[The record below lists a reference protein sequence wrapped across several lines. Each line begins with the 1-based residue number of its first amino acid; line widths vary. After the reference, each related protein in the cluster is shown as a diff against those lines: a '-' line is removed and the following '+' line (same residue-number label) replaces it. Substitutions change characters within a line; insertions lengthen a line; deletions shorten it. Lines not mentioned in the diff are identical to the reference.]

1 MINQIPAER
10 RLAAIGWQQQ
20 WQAKH
25 EPMRIVSVSRTTSV
39 LWGKIGERTGRIAGQ
54 LRHQS
59 QTHELPVTG
68 DWVDFIDRGE
78 GRHGI
83 IQSVLPRHTLLQRK
97 SYRDETQVLCANV
110 DTALIV
116 VPLHQN
122 FSSTLL
128 ERWLAFTTSAHINAI
143 IVLSKADLITKPDS
157 FIAIARTLTEA
168 PVYAIDTRLT
178 EQCEAISTQFK
189 PGDTLVALGPSGGG
203 KSTLSNSLIGKYLQ
217 ATGDTRK
224 KDGKGRHT
232 TVSRRL
238 LLCGAVTII
247 DTPGLKSLRPNINTI
262 DLATVF
268 PELAALASQCHYR
281 NCRHNGEPNCAIAT
295 ALADGRLEPRR
306 WQSFQAMQA
315 GTENY

>member
-1 MINQIPAER
+1 MINQIPAEQ
-10 RLAAIGWQQQ
+10 RLAAIGWRQQ

-25 EPMRIVSVSRTTSV
+25 EPMRIVSVSRTTWV
-39 LWGKIGERTGRIAGQ
+39 LWGKIGERIGRIAGQ

-97 SYRDETQVLCANV
+97 SYRNEIQVLCANV

-116 VPLHQN
+116 VPLNQSFN
-122 FSSTLL
+122 STLL
-128 ERWLAFTTSAHINAI
+128 ERWLALAISANINAI
-143 IVLSKADLITKPDS
+143 IVLSKADLITSPGS
-157 FIAIARTLTEA
+157 FIATVQTLTEA
-168 PVYAIDTRLT
+168 PVYAIDTRST
-178 EQCEAISTQFK
+178 EQCATISTQFK
-189 PGDTLVALGPSGGG
+189 AGDTLVALGPSGAG

-217 ATGDTRK
+217 ATSDTRK
-224 KDGKGRHT
+224 KDDKGRHT

-238 LLCGAVTII
+238 LLCGSVAII
-247 DTPGLKSLRPNINTI
+247 DTPGLKSLRPDINAA
-262 DLATVF
+262 DLATLF
-268 PELAALASQCHYR
+268 PELAALASQCRYR
-281 NCRHNGEPNCAIAT
+281 NCRHNGEPSCAIAE

-306 WQSFQAMQA
+306 WQSFQAIQT
-315 GTENY
+315 GIKND